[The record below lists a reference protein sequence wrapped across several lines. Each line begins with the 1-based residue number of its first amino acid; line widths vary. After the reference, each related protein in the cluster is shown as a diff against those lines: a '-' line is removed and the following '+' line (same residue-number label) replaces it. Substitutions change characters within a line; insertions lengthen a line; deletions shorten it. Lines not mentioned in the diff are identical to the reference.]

1 MGNWDLELLMS
12 KQKKKST
19 IKEEDYLRHVFIFVI
34 KVDMMRNTTLHM
46 IMKQI
51 NIIQIYA

>member
-12 KQKKKST
+12 KQKKST
-19 IKEEDYLRHVFIFVI
+19 IKEEDYLRHVFIFVT
-34 KVDMMRNTTLHM
+34 KVGMMYNTTLHM

-51 NIIQIYA
+51 DIIQIYA